1 MSRLFRLTHRERLRS
16 AGWSPG
22 VQGPGIRGRDG
33 GARGRGQ
40 RPGRIAEGTGPPSTR
55 PAGLPVT
62 QPGSLV
68 VLGVKANLERDGKA
82 VKVVESASADVPA
95 EGHTAGPLPLRTL
108 RESSHVGVG
117 RGRIYSSAS
126 IAGVST
132 FLLCG
137 TTLMKR

>member
-95 EGHTAGPLPLRTL
+95 EGHMAGPLPLRTSGSP
-108 RESSHVGVG
+108 RTWASAVGVF
-117 RGRIYSSAS
+117 
-126 IAGVST
+126 IAAP
-132 FLLCG
+132 LLPECQHFFFVAPR
-137 TTLMKR
+137 L